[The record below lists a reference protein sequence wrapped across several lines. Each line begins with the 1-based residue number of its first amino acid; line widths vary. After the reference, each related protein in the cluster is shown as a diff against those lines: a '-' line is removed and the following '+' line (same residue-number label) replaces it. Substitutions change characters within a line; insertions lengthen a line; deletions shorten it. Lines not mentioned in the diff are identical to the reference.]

1 MAGTS
6 APPESVDIV
15 IIGAGVSGVGSA
27 CYLRDAFPGK
37 KIVVLERRGRIG
49 GTWDL
54 FRYPGVRSD
63 SELHTYGYQF
73 KPWNHEHAIA
83 DGHLIREYLE
93 ETAAEHGIA
102 DLIRYHHRV
111 VSADWSS
118 TEGAWTLRVEV
129 AVPGQRKKTVAIKT
143 NWVYGAT
150 GYYRY
155 DDGYT
160 PHFDGREDFAGDI
173 LHPQFW
179 PENYDYAGK
188 RVVVIGS
195 GATAITMVP
204 AMTAGPGAAE
214 HVTMVQRTPTYVMT
228 LPRIDKVSQFLY
240 RILGPERGYALTRFK
255 NVWRDFFFVGYM
267 LKFPNSGRKLMRDL
281 TRKAL
286 PEGYAVDIHFNPPY
300 QPWEQR
306 LCMTPDGDFFQ
317 AITESKASVMTGTI
331 ERFTQTGIR
340 LTSGEEIPADV
351 IVTATGL
358 NLRMFGGIP
367 QTVDGQ
373 TFDIGDSVTYRGMLL
388 SGLPNWSFAFGYTK
402 YSSWTLKV
410 GLTAQYVIE
419 LIRYMEAHG
428 YDQVMPVAEPGMATE
443 PLLDLNAG
451 YVTRAADSL
460 PKQGTALPWRM
471 LTSYQAD
478 KRLLKTAVVDD
489 HLWFGSR
496 ADHSGLGRAAT
507 AADSASKARVR

>member
-1 MAGTS
+1 MAGTT
-6 APPESVDIV
+6 APPEFADIV

-37 KIVVLERRGRIG
+37 KIVVLEGRGRMG

-73 KPWNHEHAIA
+73 KPWSHEHAIA
-83 DGHLIREYLE
+83 DGHLIREYIE
-93 ETAAEHGIA
+93 EAAAENHV
-102 DLIRYHHRV
+102 DELVRYHHHV

-118 TEGAWTLRVEV
+118 AECAWTLRVRV
-129 AVPGQRKKTVAIKT
+129 AVPGQKTKTVTIKT

-155 DDGYT
+155 DEGYT
-160 PHFDGREDFAGDI
+160 PSFEGREDFTGDI

-188 RVVVIGS
+188 KVVVIGS

-204 AMTAGPGAAE
+204 AMTTGSGAAE
-214 HVTMVQRTPTYVMT
+214 HVTMLQRTPSYVMT
-228 LPRIDKVSQFLY
+228 LPRVDKVAQFLY
-240 RILGPERGYALTRFK
+240 RTFGLERGYAATRLK
-255 NVWRDFFFVGYM
+255 NVWRDYLFVGYM
-267 LKFPNSGRKLMRDL
+267 LKFPASGRKLMRGL
-281 TRKAL
+281 TRKEL
-286 PEGYAVDIHFNPPY
+286 PAGYAVDTHFNPPY
-300 QPWEQR
+300 DPWDQR
-306 LCMTPDGDFFQ
+306 LCMTPDGDFFK
-317 AITESKASVMTGTI
+317 AIAAGRASVVTDTI
-331 ERFTQTGIR
+331 ERFTTTGIR

-358 NLRMFGGIP
+358 NLRMFAGIT

-373 TFDIGDSVTYRGMLL
+373 MVDVGDCVTYRGMLL
-388 SGLPNWSFAFGYTK
+388 SGLPNWSFAIGYTK

-410 GLTAQYVIE
+410 GLTAQYVIQ
-419 LIRYMEAHG
+419 LIRHMDAHG
-428 YDQVMPVAEPGMATE
+428 YNKVLPVAEPGMTTE
-443 PLLDLNAG
+443 PLLDLKAG
-451 YVTRAADSL
+451 YVTRTADGL
-460 PKQGTALPWRM
+460 PKQGTRLPWRM

-478 KRLLKTAVVDD
+478 KRLLGGELVDD
-489 HLWFGSR
+489 HLRFSSATTDRGT
-496 ADHSGLGRAAT
+496 GQAA
-507 AADSASKARVR
+507 SATKSVGKAQVR

>member
-1 MAGTS
+1 MAGTN
-6 APPESVDIV
+6 APPESADIV

-27 CYLRDAFPGK
+27 CYLRNAFPDK
-37 KIVVLERRGRIG
+37 KIVVLEGRGRIG

-63 SELHTYGYQF
+63 SELHTYGYEF
-73 KPWNHEHAIA
+73 KPWSHEHAIA
-83 DGHLIREYLE
+83 DGHLIREYIE
-93 ETAAEHGIA
+93 ETAVENHVDG
-102 DLIRYHHRV
+102 LIRYHHRV

-118 TEGAWTLRVEV
+118 AEGAWTLQVQV
-129 AVPGQRKKTVAIKT
+129 AVPGENPRSVAIKT

-155 DDGYT
+155 DEGYT
-160 PHFDGREDFAGDI
+160 PRFEGRDDFAGDI

-179 PENYDYAGK
+179 PEDYDYAGK
-188 RVVVIGS
+188 KVVVIGS

-204 AMTAGPGAAE
+204 AMTTGPGAAR
-214 HVTMVQRTPTYVMT
+214 HVTMLQRTPTYVMT
-228 LPRIDKVSQFLY
+228 LPRVDKVAKFLY
-240 RILGPERGYALTRFK
+240 RSLGLERGYAATRLK
-255 NVWRDFFFVGYM
+255 NVWRDLAFVAYM
-267 LKFPNSGRKLMRDL
+267 LKFPNSGRKLMRNL

-286 PEGYAVDIHFNPPY
+286 PKGYAVDTHFNPPY
-300 QPWEQR
+300 KPWEQR
-306 LCMTPDGDFFQ
+306 LCMTPDGDFFE
-317 AITESKASVMTGTI
+317 AITEGRASVVTDRI
-331 ERFTQTGIR
+331 ERFTRNGIL
-340 LTSGEEIPADV
+340 LTSGREIPADV

-373 TFDIGDSVTYRGMLL
+373 ELTIGDCVTYRGMLL

-419 LIRYMEAHG
+419 LIRHMDAHG
-428 YDQVMPVAEPGMATE
+428 YNKVLPVAEPGMATE

-451 YVTRAADSL
+451 YVMRNADTL
-460 PKQGTALPWRM
+460 PKQGAELPWRM

-478 KRLLKTAVVDD
+478 KRLLKGPVRD
-489 HLWFGSR
+489 HHLRFSHGG
-496 ADHSGLGRAAT
+496 DQQGRGRAT
-507 AADSASKARVR
+507 AATPSAGKENAR

>member
-1 MAGTS
+1 MARSS
-6 APPESVDIV
+6 APPESADIV

-27 CYLRDAFPGK
+27 CYLRQAFPDK
-37 KIVVLERRGRIG
+37 KIVVLEGRGRIG

-63 SELHTYGYQF
+63 SELHTYGYEF
-73 KPWNHEHAIA
+73 KPWSHEHAIA

-93 ETAAEHGIA
+93 ETAAENGVDA
-102 DLIRYHHRV
+102 LIRYHHQV

-118 TEGAWTLRVEV
+118 AEGVWTLQVEV
-129 AVPGQRKKTVAIKT
+129 AVPGEKKRTVAIKT
-143 NWVYGAT
+143 NWVYGAS

-155 DDGYT
+155 DEGHT
-160 PHFDGREDFAGDI
+160 PQFAGREDFAGDI

-204 AMTAGPGAAE
+204 AMTTGPGAAA
-214 HVTMVQRTPTYVMT
+214 HVTMLQRTPTYVMT
-228 LPRIDKVSQFLY
+228 LPRIDKVAKFLY
-240 RILGPERGYALTRFK
+240 RTLGLERGYAATRIK
-255 NVWRDFFFVGYM
+255 NVWRDFLFVGYM
-267 LKFPNSGRKLMRDL
+267 LKFPDSGRKLMRSQ
-281 TRKAL
+281 TSKAL
-286 PEGYAVDIHFNPPY
+286 PDGYAVDTHFNPPY
-300 QPWEQR
+300 KPWEQR

-317 AITESKASVMTGTI
+317 AISEGKASVATDTI
-331 ERFTQTGIR
+331 DRFTETGIR
-340 LTSGEEIPADV
+340 LTSGEEIPAEV

-373 TFDIGDSVTYRGMLL
+373 PLDIGDSVTYRGMLL

-410 GLTAQYVIE
+410 GLTARYVIE
-419 LIRYMEAHG
+419 LIRHMDAHG
-428 YDQVMPVAEPGMATE
+428 YDKVVPVAEPGMATE
-443 PLLDLNAG
+443 PLLDLSAG
-451 YVTRAADSL
+451 YVTRTVDAL
-460 PKQGTALPWRM
+460 PKQGQRLPWRM

-478 KRLLKTAVVDD
+478 KKLLRGPIGDD
-489 HLWFGSR
+489 HLRFSSANDR
-496 ADHSGLGRAAT
+496 PVPRTAMPADA
-507 AADSASKARVR
+507 ASKVRVR

>member
-1 MAGTS
+1 MTVTS

-37 KIVVLERRGRIG
+37 KIVVLEGRGRIG

-73 KPWNHEHAIA
+73 KPWSHEHAIA

-93 ETAAEHGIA
+93 ETAAENHIDG
-102 DLIRYHHRV
+102 LIRYHHQV

-118 TEGAWTLRVEV
+118 TEGAWTLQVRV
-129 AVPGQRKKTVAIKT
+129 AVPGQKAKTLAIKT

-155 DDGYT
+155 EEGFT
-160 PHFDGREDFAGDI
+160 PQFEGREDFAGDV

-188 RVVVIGS
+188 KVIVIGS

-204 AMTAGPGAAE
+204 AMTTGPGAAE
-214 HVTMVQRTPTYVMT
+214 HVTMLQRTPTYVMT
-228 LPRIDKVSQFLY
+228 LPRVDKVAKFLY
-240 RILGPERGYALTRFK
+240 QILGLERGYAVTRLK

-267 LKFPNSGRKLMRDL
+267 LKFPDSGRKLMRSL

-286 PEGYAVDIHFNPPY
+286 PDGYAVDTHFNPPY
-300 QPWEQR
+300 KPWEQR
-306 LCMTPDGDFFQ
+306 LCMTPDGDFFE
-317 AITESKASVMTGTI
+317 AITDGRASVVTDKI
-331 ERFTQTGIR
+331 DRFTKTGIR
-340 LTSGEEIPADV
+340 LASGEEIAADV

-358 NLRMFGGIP
+358 NMRMFGGIP
-367 QTVDGQ
+367 QTVDGEKLA
-373 TFDIGDSVTYRGMLL
+373 IGDSVTYRGMLL

-410 GLTAQYVIE
+410 GLTAQYVIQ
-419 LIRYMEAHG
+419 LIRHMEAHG
-428 YDQVMPVAEPGMATE
+428 YNQVVPVAEPGMATE

-451 YVTRAADSL
+451 YVTRTADTL
-460 PKQGTALPWRM
+460 PKQGTELPWRM

-478 KRLLKTAVVDD
+478 KRLLKSDVADD
-489 HLWFGSR
+489 HLQFSSGSDR
-496 ADHSGLGRAAT
+496 RRNGRAVAAT
-507 AADSASKARVR
+507 GSASRVQVR